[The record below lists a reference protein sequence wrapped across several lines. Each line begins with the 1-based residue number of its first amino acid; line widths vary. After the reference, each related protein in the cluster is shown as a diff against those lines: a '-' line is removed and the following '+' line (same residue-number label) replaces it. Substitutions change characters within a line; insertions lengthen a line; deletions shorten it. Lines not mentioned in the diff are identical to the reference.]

1 MIMISGPSE
10 IQEVLSNSI
19 WRAYHFEVGTT
30 HKMVSDSSH
39 VGTLRYGACDQY
51 EHAEYVAQYFRQA
64 SSMSTTVRPRSSQQS
79 ILATHFNSSQAN
91 DRLAVETLAW
101 RLAVSLTQLTSL
113 SRFHHSILA
122 GFHWI
127 AAVPAKRSLPS
138 VRFVWFHIGASHSHV
153 NIREGNRT
161 LVMLQRISNKFRN
174 SQQFQRG
181 KDER

>member
-1 MIMISGPSE
+1 MISGPSE

-19 WRAYHFEVGTT
+19 WRAYHFEVRTT

-79 ILATHFNSSQAN
+79 ILATHF
-91 DRLAVETLAW
+91 ETLAW